1 MSEIKTTYAE
11 AMKFCPVE
19 ACAAI
24 AKLQAS
30 KSKFRKT
37 DPATLKWTF
46 FWGYEIKCE
55 GIQDIFSGR
64 AARQAEKERR
74 LTLVEMIDK
83 RKGQTFVSVCVK
95 GYGEP
100 LPKGVIPDE
109 ILTVIVEGE
118 TGQYNEQVRSDA
130 LTPEQREAEV
140 NNLLR
145 QLGGMGG
152 FAVVVPK

>member
-1 MSEIKTTYAE
+1 VSEIKTTYAE

-37 DPATLKWTF
+37 DPAALKWTF

-55 GIQDIFSGR
+55 GARDIFSPR
-64 AARQAEKERR
+64 AARQERR

-95 GYGEP
+95 GYGES
-100 LPKGVIPDE
+100 LPKGVIPAE
-109 ILTVIVEGE
+109 ILKMIVEGE
-118 TGQYNEQVRSDA
+118 TEQYNEQVRSDA
-130 LTPEQREAEV
+130 LTPEQREVEV